1 MGAPLAPVNGS
12 QHLKAGSM
20 KHRKT
25 VVLRSVIDRRQDQCI
40 SQELEMKDSKE
51 VFGNMTDAE
60 KPRTISY
67 RRRQH
72 ENENPICVLSCL

>member
-1 MGAPLAPVNGS
+1 
-12 QHLKAGSM
+12 M